1 VLSPFFKGNFSILFY
16 LAIDRSKFLNMSLE
30 EFENT
35 PDNKTKR
42 YILMKSIMDFG
53 MGFLYIGV
61 GILIFFSKQFHLNNN
76 FTESTLGKIF
86 AGLIIIYGAWRFYR
100 GIRKDYFRER

>member
-1 VLSPFFKGNFSILFY
+1 
-16 LAIDRSKFLNMSLE
+16 MSLE

-35 PDNKTKR
+35 PDSKTKR

-61 GILIFFSKQFHLNNN
+61 AVIIFFSKELHIFRNND
-76 FTESTLGKIF
+76 FIDSTTAKIF
-86 AGLIIIYGAWRFYR
+86 AVLVIIYGAWRIYR
-100 GIRKDYFRER
+100 GIKKDYLRER